1 MDAIY
6 ELARHIVDMKYER
19 LPREAVEATKKQILD
34 SFAVAIAGSS
44 VSPVVELLDIYREW
58 GGKKESTV
66 WVHGD
71 RIPAGGA
78 AQINASMVH
87 ARDFDDTH
95 DAAVLHP
102 SVVAVPA
109 AFALAERTGR
119 VSGRELITA
128 VALGVDLSSRLCL
141 SCTSNYYA
149 GGWHFTPLHGFFSTT
164 AVAGRLL
171 GLDERQMIH
180 AFGIAYH
187 QTSGNLLCID
197 DGALTKRCGPGFANW
212 NGIMAA
218 LMAQRGVTGAQNVL
232 QSAHGLFQQYH
243 RGAYN
248 PEVLT
253 KDLGV
258 RFEGVNVSF
267 KPYPCCRYNHPG
279 IDAAIALVR
288 EHNIPAEEVDRVTAH
303 VGSAAAGLLTEPL
316 EMKRNPRNTV
326 DAQFS
331 LPWALASTLIHGKF
345 TVGDVLE
352 ESIKDPRVIALAN
365 RVSIATEKDLSL
377 PGIEP
382 MVVDIE
388 TRSGKTYSKRVNLP
402 YGCPQNPM
410 SFDAVAGK
418 LRDAAPYAARKL
430 TRAKVENLIESV
442 SRLETIDDSQDV
454 IRFLRGGKTPPAAA

>member
-6 ELARHIVDMKYER
+6 TLARHILDMKYDR
-19 LPREAVEATKKQILD
+19 LPREVVEVTKKQVLD
-34 SFAVAIAGSS
+34 SFAVAIAGSA
-44 VSPVVELLDIYREW
+44 VSPVLELLDIYREW

-71 RIPAGGA
+71 KIPAGGA

-95 DAAVLHP
+95 DLAVLHP
-102 SVVAVPA
+102 SVVAVPV

-141 SCTSNYYA
+141 SCTANYYA
-149 GGWHFTPLHGFFSTT
+149 GGWHFTPLHGFFSAT
-164 AVAGRLL
+164 AVAGKLLRLEEKQL
-171 GLDERQMIH
+171 VH

-187 QTSGNLLCID
+187 QTSGNLLCVD

-218 LMAQRGVTGAQNVL
+218 LMAQRGITGAQNVL
-232 QSAHGLFQQYH
+232 ESEHGLFQQYH

-248 PEVLT
+248 PERLT
-253 KDLGV
+253 EDLGV

-279 IDAAIALVR
+279 IDAAIALIR
-288 EHNIPAEEVDRVTAH
+288 EYKIGAEDIETVTAH
-303 VGSAAAGLLTEPL
+303 IGSAAAGMLAEPR
-316 EMKRNPRNTV
+316 EIKCNPRNAV

-331 LPWALASTLIHGKF
+331 LPWALASTLLHGKF
-345 TVGDVLE
+345 TVGDVLDE
-352 ESIKDPRVIALAN
+352 AIKDPRVIALSN
-365 RVSIATEKDLSL
+365 RVSIVKEKDLSL

-382 MVVDIE
+382 MVVDIT
-388 TRSGKTYSKRVNLP
+388 TRGGQSYSKRVDTP
-402 YGCPQNPM
+402 YGSPRNPM
-410 SFDAVAGK
+410 SFDAVAAK
-418 LRDAAPYAARKL
+418 LREAAPYAARKL
-430 TRAKVENLIESV
+430 TRAKVESLIECV
-442 SRLETIDDSQDV
+442 SRLEEMEDSQGV
-454 IRFLRGGKTPPAAA
+454 IRLLTGAKAHSPAK